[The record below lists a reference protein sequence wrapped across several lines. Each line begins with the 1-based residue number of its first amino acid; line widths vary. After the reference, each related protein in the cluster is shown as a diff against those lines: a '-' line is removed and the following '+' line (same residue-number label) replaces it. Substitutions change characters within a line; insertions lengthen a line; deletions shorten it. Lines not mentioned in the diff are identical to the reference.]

1 MLLFNRYEY
10 DAKADL
16 IGRGG
21 FSRVYKAKDNKLNR
35 WVALKIYKTS
45 DLAER
50 YSPIAEIQRVINLE
64 HPNICRYIDIE
75 EFEKE
80 DAFGEKEKIQ
90 VCVLELLDA
99 AFEIGALLFM
109 LLNGRKKF
117 FIIHIFKQAI
127 GAQNKVITFPGMRA
141 RIIGCRKSFKILP
154 GP

>member
-75 EFEKE
+75 EF
-80 DAFGEKEKIQ
+80 GI
-90 VCVLELLDA
+90 C
-99 AFEIGALLFM
+99 
-109 LLNGRKKF
+109 
-117 FIIHIFKQAI
+117 
-127 GAQNKVITFPGMRA
+127 
-141 RIIGCRKSFKILP
+141 
-154 GP
+154 